1 MDWLKGNRIK
11 LRALEPS
18 DIDNLYKWEND
29 SELWHVS
36 DTVTP
41 YSRYLLKEYIESAPK
56 DIYENRQLRLVIDA
70 DIDGETCSVGAIDL
84 FEYDP
89 YHNRAAIGIFIDKK
103 YQHQGLG
110 LEAMEVIK
118 NYSFSYLHLKLL
130 YCHVGADN
138 PASVAFFKK
147 AGFQVCGQLNQ
158 WLKGA
163 NGYVDSYVLQ
173 CINPDV

>member
-11 LRALEPS
+11 LRALEPT
-18 DIDNLYKWEND
+18 DIDDLYKWEND

-41 YSRYLLKEYIESAPK
+41 YSKYLLKEYIESAPK
-56 DIYENRQLRLVIDA
+56 DIYENRQLRLVIEA
-70 DIDGETCSVGAIDL
+70 EPDGKNESVGAIDL

-89 YHNRAAIGIFIDKK
+89 YHNRAAIGIFVDKA
-103 YQHQGLG
+103 YQRNGYG
-110 LEAMEVIK
+110 SEAMEVIK
-118 NYSFSYLHLKLL
+118 KYAFSYLHLKML

-138 PASVAFFKK
+138 PVSVSFFKN
-147 AGFQVCGQLNQ
+147 AGFEVCGQLKE
-158 WLKGA
+158 WLKGV